1 MKMDE
6 KLEDMTILQIPV
18 LCNTEKMTKHT
29 KKRDDEHMSD
39 RLSIYFTSP
48 GKAELCREQ
57 LRQLGEY
64 EVLVKLAVSTISS
77 GTERAN
83 LLGDKNVR
91 PNDKEGEIPFPRIS
105 GYSSAGTVMQVG
117 EKVTKVA
124 VGDRV
129 ALSWSTHSQFVVL
142 SECNV
147 HKILYESIS
156 FSEAALWH
164 IGTFPMAAIR
174 KCALEIGESAVV
186 MGLGVLGLV
195 GIKLLRAAGAAPIVA
210 VDPVAQKR
218 AYALK
223 IGADYAFD
231 PYDPEFAQKVKT
243 VTDGGA
249 NVALEITGIG
259 AGLDGVLDCMAKF
272 GRVALLGC
280 TRNKEFTIDYYKK
293 VHGPGISLI
302 GAHTNA
308 RPKLESSRG
317 MWTTHDDV
325 MALQRLHR
333 LGRLDLSALVEEV
346 YSPEEAPEVYRRLAA
361 EVSFPLVQFDWGRL
375 E

>member
-1 MKMDE
+1 
-6 KLEDMTILQIPV
+6 
-18 LCNTEKMTKHT
+18 
-29 KKRDDEHMSD
+29 MSKNF
-39 RLSIYFTSP
+39 SIYFTEPCVAALCPSDI
-48 GKAELCREQ
+48 KAPEDNEI
-57 LRQLGEY
+57 
-64 EVLVKLAVSTISS
+64 LVKLAVSTVSS

-83 LLGDKNVR
+83 LIGEKNVR
-91 PNDKEGEIPFPRIS
+91 PSRTVTDVPFPRIS
-105 GYSSAGTVMQVG
+105 GYSSAGIVMQVG
-117 EKVTKVA
+117 KQVRSVA

-129 ALSWSTHSQFVVL
+129 ALSWSTHSQYVVMHE
-142 SECNV
+142 SNV
-147 HKILYESIS
+147 HKILDDSIS
-156 FSEAALWH
+156 FSEAALWT

-174 KCALEIGESAVV
+174 KCGLEMGESAIV

-210 VDPVAQKR
+210 VDPVAEKR
-218 AYALK
+218 AYALQ

-231 PYDPEFAQKVKT
+231 PYDPDFARKVRE
-243 VTDGGA
+243 VTDGGV

-280 TRNKEFTIDYYKK
+280 TRDKEFTIDYYKK

-308 RPKLESSRG
+308 RPKVESSRG

-325 MALQRLHR
+325 MALQRLFR
-333 LGRLDLSALVEEV
+333 MGRLELSSLVEEMH
-346 YSPEEAPEVYRRLAA
+346 SPEDAPEVYHRLAT
-361 EVSFPLVQFDWGRL
+361 EKSFPLVQFDWSCL
-375 E
+375 S

>member
-1 MKMDE
+1 MNE
-6 KLEDMTILQIPV
+6 
-18 LCNTEKMTKHT
+18 N
-29 KKRDDEHMSD
+29 
-39 RLSIYFTSP
+39 LSIYFTRP
-48 GKAELCREQ
+48 CVAELCKSEIRAIDDD
-57 LRQLGEY
+57 
-64 EVLVKLAVSTISS
+64 EVLVKLEFSTVSS

-83 LLGDKNVR
+83 LIGEKNVR
-91 PNDKEGEIPFPRIS
+91 PSSSVVDVPFPRIS
-105 GYSSAGTVMQVG
+105 GYSSAGVVIQVG
-117 EKVTKVA
+117 KRVRSVA
-124 VGDRV
+124 IGDRV
-129 ALSWSTHSQFVVL
+129 ALSWSTHSKYVVIA
-142 SECNV
+142 ETNV
-147 HKILYESIS
+147 HKILDDAIS
-156 FSEAALWH
+156 FSEAALWT

-174 KCALEIGESAVV
+174 KCGLEVGESAIV

-210 VDPVAQKR
+210 VDPVPEKR
-218 AYALK
+218 AYALA

-231 PYDPEFAQKVKT
+231 PYDPEFAQKVKQ

-280 TRNKEFTIDYYKK
+280 TRDKEFTIDYYKK

-308 RPKLESSRG
+308 RPKVESSRG

-325 MALQRLHR
+325 MALQRLYR
-333 LGRLDLSALVEEV
+333 LGRLELASMVEEIH
-346 YSPEEAPEVYRRLAA
+346 SPEEAPQVYQRLASESA
-361 EVSFPLVQFDWGRL
+361 FPLVQFDWSRL
-375 E
+375 V

>member
-1 MKMDE
+1 MR
-6 KLEDMTILQIPV
+6 
-18 LCNTEKMTKHT
+18 NNF
-29 KKRDDEHMSD
+29 
-39 RLSIYFTSP
+39 SIYFTKP
-48 GKAELCREQ
+48 CVAELCPSDIKALEDH
-57 LRQLGEY
+57 
-64 EVLVKLAVSTISS
+64 EVLVKLAVSTVSS

-83 LLGDKNVR
+83 LIGEKNVR
-91 PNDKEGEIPFPRIS
+91 PSRSVPDVPFPRIS
-105 GYSSAGTVMQVG
+105 GYSSAGVVIQVG
-117 EKVTKVA
+117 KQVHSVA

-129 ALSWSTHSQFVVL
+129 ALSWSTHSKYVVIA
-142 SECNV
+142 EGNV
-147 HKILYESIS
+147 HKILDDSIS
-156 FSEAALWH
+156 FSEAALWT

-174 KCALEIGESAVV
+174 KCGLEIGESAIV

-210 VDPVAQKR
+210 VDPVAEKR
-218 AYALK
+218 AYALQ

-231 PYDPEFAQKVKT
+231 PYDTDFARKVRE
-243 VTDGGA
+243 VTDGGV

-280 TRNKEFTIDYYKK
+280 TRDKEFTIDYYKK

-308 RPKLESSRG
+308 RPKVESSRG

-325 MALQRLHR
+325 MALQRLYR
-333 LGRLDLSALVEEV
+333 TGRLELSSLVEEMH
-346 YSPEEAPEVYRRLAA
+346 SPENAPEVYHRLAT
-361 EVSFPLVQFDWGRL
+361 EKSFPLVQFDWGKL
-375 E
+375 I

>member
-1 MKMDE
+1 
-6 KLEDMTILQIPV
+6 
-18 LCNTEKMTKHT
+18 
-29 KKRDDEHMSD
+29 MSEN
-39 RLSIYFTSP
+39 LPIYFTSP
-48 GKAELCREQ
+48 CVAELCESELREVADN
-57 LRQLGEY
+57 
-64 EVLVKLAVSTISS
+64 EVLVKLAVSTVSS

-83 LLGDKNVR
+83 LIGDKNVR
-91 PNDKEGEIPFPRIS
+91 SSTKAADVPFPRIS
-105 GYSSAGTVMQVG
+105 GYSSAGVVMQVG
-117 EKVTKVA
+117 KQVRSVA

-129 ALSWSTHSQFVVL
+129 ALSWSTHSKYVVIHE
-142 SECNV
+142 SNV
-147 HKILYESIS
+147 HKIPDDSIS
-156 FSEAALWH
+156 FSEAALWT

-174 KCALEIGESAVV
+174 KCGLEMGESAIV

-210 VDPVAQKR
+210 VDPVPEKR

-231 PYDPEFAQKVKT
+231 PYDPDFAKKVRE
-243 VTDGGA
+243 VTDGGV

-280 TRNKEFTIDYYKK
+280 TRDKEFTIDYYKK

-308 RPKLESSRG
+308 RPKVESSRG

-325 MALQRLHR
+325 MALQRLYR
-333 LGRLDLSALVEEV
+333 MGRLELSSLVEEMH
-346 YSPEEAPEVYRRLAA
+346 SPEDVPEVYHRLAT
-361 EVSFPLVQFDWGRL
+361 EKSFPLVQFDWGRL
-375 E
+375 S